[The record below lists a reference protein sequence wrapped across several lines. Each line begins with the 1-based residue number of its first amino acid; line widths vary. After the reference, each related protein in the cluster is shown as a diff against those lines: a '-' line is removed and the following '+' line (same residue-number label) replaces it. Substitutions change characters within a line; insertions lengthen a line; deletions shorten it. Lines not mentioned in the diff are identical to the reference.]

1 MLLGEFGRSEAKP
14 THKCHCKFPMDIQG
28 FPAFGQR
35 KNSTTSHVFF
45 GPKSA
50 QENDQ
55 CFFFHRCLSDVFE
68 GWWHFPFVFP
78 FSITCQVFIALFW
91 DFPVVNC
98 QIRVVNVQAFVT

>member
-1 MLLGEFGRSEAKP
+1 MLPPPIPDFQITTQDDGWNMLLGEFGRSEAKP

-55 CFFFHRCLSDVFE
+55 CFFFTDV
-68 GWWHFPFVFP
+68 
-78 FSITCQVFIALFW
+78 
-91 DFPVVNC
+91 
-98 QIRVVNVQAFVT
+98 